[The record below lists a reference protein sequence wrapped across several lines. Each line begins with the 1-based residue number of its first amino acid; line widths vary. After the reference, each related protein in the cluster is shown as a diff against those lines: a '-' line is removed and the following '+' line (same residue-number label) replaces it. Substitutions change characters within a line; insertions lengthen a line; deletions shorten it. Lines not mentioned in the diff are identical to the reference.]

1 MRKHLVT
8 SLILTSCLV
17 LSACGNTRLDRAVS
31 GAGIGTAGGAVIGAV
46 AGGPILGAAAVGA
59 VAGGAVGAM
68 TEKHQINF
76 GKAWWDHN

>member
-1 MRKHLVT
+1 MKTHLFT
-8 SLILTSCLV
+8 SAILISCLA

-31 GAGIGTAGGAVIGAV
+31 GAGIGAAGGAVVGAV

-59 VAGGAVGAM
+59 VAGGAVGAI

-76 GKAWWDHN
+76 GKAWWER

>member
-1 MRKHLVT
+1 MSKHLVT
-8 SLILTSCLV
+8 SLILTSCLA

-31 GAGIGTAGGAVIGAV
+31 GAGIGAAGGAVIGAV
-46 AGGPILGAAAVGA
+46 AGGAVGA
-59 VAGGAVGAM
+59 I